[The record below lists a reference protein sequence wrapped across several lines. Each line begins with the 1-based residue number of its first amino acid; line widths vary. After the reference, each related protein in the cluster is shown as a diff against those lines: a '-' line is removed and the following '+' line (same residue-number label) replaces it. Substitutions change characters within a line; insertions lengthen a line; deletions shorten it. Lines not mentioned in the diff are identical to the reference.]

1 MGFVWWFS
9 DGYTG
14 VMGLFEEDHAGKV
27 PCPSHYGSYKY
38 CQKHNLSMLMLNW
51 PLAWGSIGQVSPL
64 WSYFCLPA
72 LFERKSVLSRT
83 FNWGFSERTPLL
95 IFHKKRYTSSQHAFI
110 HPLISSFLHSS
121 IMWLSYQ
128 PKLKRILPNIMVYFQ
143 GQYPDN
149 TYVNRYLLS

>member
-64 WSYFCLPA
+64 WSYFCLSA

-121 IMWLSYQ
+121 IHLFNVHLSGVHC
-128 PKLKRILPNIMVYFQ
+128 M
-143 GQYPDN
+143 PDP
-149 TYVNRYLLS
+149 TIGPIKCRTKQTRSYI